1 MRHWPAKHS
10 IGPASIAK
18 ALVRRQIPN
27 VSLRRTLLSRV
38 EGARISTAISV
49 LGGVGLFLLGMS
61 VMTSGLKALAGSG
74 LRTTLSKAAATPLS
88 GAFWGAFVTLIVQSS
103 SATTMTTIGLV
114 SAGLLTFSQGLGLV
128 FGANIGTTGTG
139 WLIALIGVRVSLT
152 AAALPMIFVGALIK
166 LLGRGRVSAAGA
178 ALAGFA
184 LVLFGLTTLQQG
196 MGGLAE
202 RLHPA
207 DLPAVFGSGVS
218 WWSGLFGVLA
228 LIVLGLAMTAVMQSS
243 TAAIAVS
250 LSAHYAGAIGLD
262 QACALIIGQNIGTA
276 TSSALAAIGASSTA
290 KRLAL
295 AYILFKLIA
304 ALIALVLFPITIPL
318 LVRASK
324 SIDGVTLLAGYH
336 TAYNVV
342 GVAVLLPVIDRFT
355 RFVERIM
362 PERGSP
368 LTRSLD
374 PAALGTPIAA
384 EEAVR
389 RTVARSLGTIC
400 GSIDEAL
407 TATNRG
413 ISLRVASVT
422 EASDALRQAQA
433 FMAEASGPPESKGEQ
448 ERLTSTLHALDHA
461 SRLAEVAGE
470 KSELGSL
477 PGGSDDV
484 GATKLCA
491 EAMRNAVLIADEVG
505 SLPDVPFQATP
516 VEALDKEE
524 RVATNKAPTEQALV
538 QLEHCANTLGELQL
552 AHRKATLGSV
562 ADGAM
567 SADEAIAR
575 VDTVR
580 RLEVLARH
588 AWRTAAHLV
597 GSGA

>member
-1 MRHWPAKHS
+1 M
-10 IGPASIAK
+10 
-18 ALVRRQIPN
+18 
-27 VSLRRTLLSRV
+27 
-38 EGARISTAISV
+38 STTISV

-128 FGANIGTTGTG
+128 FGANVGTTGTG

-166 LLGRGRVSAAGA
+166 LLGRGRVSAAGG

-202 RLHPA
+202 QLHPA
-207 DLPAVFGSGVS
+207 DLPAVFGPGVS
-218 WWSGLFGVLA
+218 WWSSLFGLLA
-228 LIVLGLAMTAVMQSS
+228 LIVVGLAMTAVMQSS
-243 TAAIAVS
+243 TAAIAVT
-250 LSAHYAGAIGLD
+250 LSAHFAGAVGLD

-276 TSSALAAIGASSTA
+276 TSSAMAAIGASSTA

-304 ALIALVLFPITIPL
+304 ALIALVLFPVTIPL

-324 SIDGVTLLAGYH
+324 TIDGVTLLAGYH

-342 GVAVLLPVIDRFT
+342 GVAVLLPLIDRFT
-355 RFVERIM
+355 RFVERIL

-368 LTRSLD
+368 LTRCLD
-374 PAALGTPIAA
+374 PAALVTPIAA

-389 RTVARSLGTIC
+389 RTVARSLGTMC
-400 GSIDEAL
+400 GSIGEVL
-407 TATNRG
+407 TAAKHGTSVRA
-413 ISLRVASVT
+413 VSVT
-422 EASDALRQAQA
+422 EASDALRQAGE
-433 FMAEASGPPESKGEQ
+433 FMSEASGPPESEEEQ

-470 KSELGSL
+470 KGELGSV
-477 PGGSDDV
+477 PGGFEDV
-484 GATKLCA
+484 RAAGLCA
-491 EAMRNAVLIADEVG
+491 EAMRNAVLIAGEVG
-505 SLPDVPFQATP
+505 ALPDARDQIAP
-516 VEALDKEE
+516 VEAIDGDKE
-524 RVATNKAPTEQALV
+524 VAANGAPTEQAMV
-538 QLEHCANTLGELQL
+538 QLEHCAKTLRELQR
-552 AHRKATLGSV
+552 AHREVTLSSV
-562 ADGAM
+562 AGGAV

-580 RLEVLARH
+580 RLEALARH
-588 AWRTAAHLV
+588 AWRSAAHLV
-597 GSGA
+597 GSRA